1 MPPWFKSSS
10 ASVWLLNT
18 KELLNLGSS
27 TYLIMIISTFMAVV
41 SVDENYMWRP
51 GWGEDSLA
59 RFFMA
64 VITNV
69 TKERP
74 EAAEGRS

>member
-10 ASVWLLNT
+10 ASVWLLNI